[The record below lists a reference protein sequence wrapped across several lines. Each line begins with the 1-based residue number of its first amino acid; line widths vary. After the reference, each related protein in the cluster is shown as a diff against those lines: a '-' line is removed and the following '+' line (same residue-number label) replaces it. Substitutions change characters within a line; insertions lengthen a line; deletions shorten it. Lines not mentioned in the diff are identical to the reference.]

1 MGTGGKDEDE
11 KIQAVLTCHGDISDP
26 DFPEKCRKLFDTL
39 SEVLQNSKL
48 IGLLMTRFEF

>member
-11 KIQAVLTCHGDISDP
+11 KIQAVLTCQGDISDP

-39 SEVLQNSKL
+39 SEVLQNSKCSSPVN
-48 IGLLMTRFEF
+48 